1 MNSEAKLSCRKLWKL
16 YGSESD
22 KFFARHNN
30 QPEQADIAD
39 GGYICAVREVTFD
52 VNSGEIIVV
61 MGLSGSGKSTLVR
74 CLSRLIE
81 PTGGELEP
89 TSSGQPRRL
98 QLRRNKVREFRE
110 SGKAVPAGTAA
121 SVRSTEALRCFQ

>member
-30 QPEQADIAD
+30 QPEQDNQPEQADIAD

-52 VNSGEIIVV
+52 VNPGEIIVV

-81 PTGGELEP
+81 PTGGEI
-89 TSSGQPRRL
+89 T
-98 QLRRNKVREFRE
+98 
-110 SGKAVPAGTAA
+110 
-121 SVRSTEALRCFQ
+121 